1 MEPGGRR
8 GRGSLGA
15 RPAVTTTAPDTARA
29 PGAEIPHSSGLGC
42 AGGSAASAGR
52 AGGGGGE
59 EPALSSQVRRRAR
72 GQSLGRGL
80 LESWR
85 ACMAGRRG
93 EAWRAVGNKVLNN
106 NVNSGG
112 GPAGE
117 PRAPPQQGSQV
128 TAFSRARL
136 LVSF

>member
-8 GRGSLGA
+8 GRGSPGTK
-15 RPAVTTTAPDTARA
+15 PAVTATAPDTTRA
-29 PGAEIPHSSGLGC
+29 PGAKIAPSSGWAARGG
-42 AGGSAASAGR
+42 AEPPRGGGSERPGLR
-52 AGGGGGE
+52 
-59 EPALSSQVRRRAR
+59 PRVRRRAR

-85 ACMAGRRG
+85 AYAAGRRG
-93 EAWRAVGNKVLNN
+93 EVRRAVGNKVLNN
-106 NVNSGG
+106 NVNSGV

-117 PRAPPQQGSQV
+117 PHAPPQQGSQV
-128 TAFSRARL
+128 TAFPRARL